1 MHRFDSRNTG
11 VTQRKRKREPME
23 LQGAVWL
30 SVGSEMLGGSSR
42 IALLRAIAEHG
53 SITRAAQAVGLSY
66 KAAWDAVDAMNNLAG
81 QPLVE
86 RCAGGRGGGSR
97 LTERGRQLAE
107 RFAQIE
113 AAHQR
118 FVRLLGSEA
127 VDLSQ
132 DFNLM
137 RMLNMKTS
145 ARNQFVGTVSGYR
158 AGSVNDEVELA
169 LPGGAHIV
177 AVVTRDST
185 EQLSLKLGASAFALI
200 KASSVIVATELE
212 GARLSARN
220 QLAGTVVSVHPGVV
234 NAEVVIDIG
243 GGNNIAAVVTQASLQ
258 DMGLTTGMQATAL
271 FKASSVILGAMI

>member
-1 MHRFDSRNTG
+1 MSRT
-11 VTQRKRKREPME
+11 VAQRKRKREPIE
-23 LQGAVWL
+23 LQGAVWMR
-30 SVGSEMLGGSSR
+30 VGSETLGGSSR
-42 IALLRAIAEHG
+42 VELLRAIAEHG
-53 SITRAAQAVGLSY
+53 SITQAAQAVGMSY

-81 QPLVE
+81 EPLVE

-113 AAHQR
+113 SAHQR
-118 FVRLLGSEA
+118 FVRLLSSEA
-127 VDLSQ
+127 IDLSQ
-132 DFNLM
+132 DFNLL

-158 AGSVNDEVELA
+158 AGAVNDEVELA
-169 LPGGAHIV
+169 LPGGARIV
-177 AVVTRDST
+177 AIVTREST
-185 EQLSLKLGASAFALI
+185 EQLGLKLGASAFALI

-220 QLAGTVVSVHPGVV
+220 QLTGTVEAVHPGAV

-243 GGNNIAAVVTQASLQ
+243 GGNSIAAVVTQASLQ
-258 DMGLTTGMQATAL
+258 SLGLEPGQPATAL